1 MNSYKFIDLCCGI
14 GSFHYSFRNLGW
26 ECVLAADID
35 PTVRQTYY
43 ANYGVMPKG
52 DIYDIDPS
60 NVPEYDILCAGFP
73 CQPFSQ
79 AGFGKGFKDERGHL
93 FFKILEF
100 LNINNPNLVLLENV
114 PHLLRHDNGNTWKI
128 IRSELE
134 KRKYFIDC
142 KVLTAS
148 DYGIPQRRKRLFVI
162 ASKYGCPSLSS
173 IKKELTPSLSNYLG
187 KTFERN
193 VAFTIRCGGRRSP
206 IQDRHN
212 WDGYWIQT
220 EDGRVEYRL
229 TVDDAVKL
237 QGFPSTFKWATTCLT
252 KKWKMLGNT
261 IPTCL
266 SGVVAKL
273 IDNHYKE
280 MHQALTLVARLPNV

>member
-26 ECVLAADID
+26 ECVLAADIE
-35 PTVRQTYY
+35 PTVRQTYH
-43 ANYGVMPKG
+43 ANYGLMPTG
-52 DIYDIDPS
+52 DIYSIDAS
-60 NVPEYDILCAGFP
+60 TVPKYDILCAGFP

-79 AGFGKGFKDERGHL
+79 AGFGKGFQDNRGNL

-100 LNINNPNLVLLENV
+100 LDVNEPPMVLLENV
-114 PHLLRHDNGNTWKI
+114 PHLLRHDDGNTWKT
-128 IRSELE
+128 IRAELE
-134 KRKYFIDC
+134 KRKYFIDF

-162 ASKYGCPSLSS
+162 ASKYGCTSLHS
-173 IKKELTPSLSNYLG
+173 IKTQTTPSLSDYLG
-187 KTFERN
+187 QAFERN

-206 IQDRHN
+206 IDDRHN
-212 WDGYWIQT
+212 WDGYWVQT
-220 EDGRVEYRL
+220 QEGRKAYRL
-229 TVDDAVKL
+229 TVADAVKL
-237 QGFPSTFKWATTCLT
+237 QGFPPTFKWGTDCVT
-252 KKWKMLGNT
+252 KQWKMLGNT

-273 IDNHYKE
+273 VDTHYKE
-280 MHQALTLVARLPNV
+280 VDQALKLVAQLPSV